1 MTLHLICDIS
11 FLVVTP
17 VKLMDEVY
25 QALQGRDVAL
35 QSAKMPVLTAVPL
48 S

>member
-1 MTLHLICDIS
+1 MTLHLICNIS

-25 QALQGRDVAL
+25 QALQGRVVAF
-35 QSAKMPVLTAVPL
+35 QPTEMAVLTVVPL